1 MALVLAHGQQANEGR
16 GVSLSTGK
24 KILNKFLSEC
34 PVAEILKSVCYISSG
49 GTNILDFTLYQVS
62 KSQQISYLLHGDL
75 WLGGHVL
82 LGVAH
87 TSSILVLGNG
97 AHWGGSG

>member
-1 MALVLAHGQQANEGR
+1 M
-16 GVSLSTGK
+16 STTHESTYL
-24 KILNKFLSEC
+24 IY
-34 PVAEILKSVCYISSG
+34 IKS
-49 GTNILDFTLYQVS
+49 
-62 KSQQISYLLHGDL
+62 SYLLHGNL

-87 TSSILVLGNG
+87 TGSIFVLGHG